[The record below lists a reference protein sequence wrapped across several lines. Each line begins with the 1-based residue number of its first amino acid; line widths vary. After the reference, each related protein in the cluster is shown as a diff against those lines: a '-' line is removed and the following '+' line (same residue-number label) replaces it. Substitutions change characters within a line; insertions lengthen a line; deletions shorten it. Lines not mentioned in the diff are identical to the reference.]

1 MQDIFFI
8 SFQESNAETNW
19 QRLLE
24 FHPNAK
30 RIHGIQG
37 IDRVHVLCDSIATTE
52 HFWTVDGDNW
62 LLKPLEYNYPV
73 AKDLIMFMAIDPIS
87 NQTTALG
94 AVKLWTRG
102 KIINPTMNQ
111 ADFTL
116 NATASKILIDDAYSI
131 TAYNA
136 TPYDAW
142 RAAFRHSVK
151 LMSVIFK
158 SRPNAKNID
167 KYLQQ
172 WSNTK
177 LLDSNS
183 NNAIWCHRGYLAAV
197 DYVQLNDNDM
207 LALNKINNYQWLE
220 EHFKELYDATCS
232 TLYN

>member
-30 RIHGIQG
+30 RIHGVRG
-37 IDRVHVLCDSIATTE
+37 IDRVHVLCDSLATTDQ
-52 HFWTVDGDNW
+52 FWTVDGDNW
-62 LLKPLEYNYPV
+62 LLKPLEYNYPIN
-73 AKDLIMFMAIDPIS
+73 KDLIMFTAVDPVLDVA
-87 NQTTALG
+87 THLG
-94 AVKLWTRG
+94 AVKLWTQG
-102 KIINPTMNQ
+102 KIINPNMNQ

-116 NATASKILIDDAYSI
+116 NATASKMLVNDAYSI
-131 TAYNA
+131 TAYNT

-167 KYLQQ
+167 EYIGR
-172 WSNTK
+172 WRSTEHMDNG
-177 LLDSNS
+177 S
-183 NNAIWCHRGYLAAV
+183 NNASWCYQGYLDAV
-197 DYVQLNDNDM
+197 DYVKEHDNDM
-207 LALNKINNYQWLE
+207 TALNLINNYAWLDTF
-220 EHFKELYDATCS
+220 FKKYKNSEGK
-232 TLYN
+232 

>member
-8 SFQESNAETNW
+8 SFQENNAETNW

-30 RIHGIQG
+30 RIHGVTG

-62 LLKPLEYNYPV
+62 LLKSLEYTDPIKN
-73 AKDLIMFMAIDPIS
+73 DLLMFMAQDPVTNIA
-87 NQTTALG
+87 TPLG
-94 AVKLWTRG
+94 AVKLWTKN
-102 KIINPTMNQ
+102 KIINPNLDR

-116 NATASKILIDDAYSI
+116 NATANKKLVDNVYSV
-131 TAYNA
+131 TAYNT

-142 RAAFRHSVK
+142 RAAFRHCVK

-167 KYLQQ
+167 EYIAR
-172 WSNTK
+172 WRGTEH
-177 LLDSNS
+177 LDNGT
-183 NNAIWCHRGYLAAV
+183 NNALWCYRGYLAAAN
-197 DYVQLNDNDM
+197 YVQQHDNDM
-207 LALNKINNYQWLE
+207 TALNLINDYAWLNNY
-220 EHFKELYDATCS
+220 FKKT
-232 TLYN
+232 TNI

>member
-19 QRLLE
+19 QRLRE
-24 FHPNAK
+24 FHPQAK
-30 RIHGIQG
+30 RIHGVQG
-37 IDRVHVLCDSIATTE
+37 IDRVHVLCDSLATTE

-62 LLKPLEYNYPV
+62 LLKPLTYNHPV
-73 AKDLIMFMAIDPIS
+73 AKDLIMFMAQDPVIDVATP
-87 NQTTALG
+87 LG

-116 NATASKILIDDAYSI
+116 NATANKILINDVYSI
-131 TAYNA
+131 TAYNT

-167 KYLQQ
+167 EYIARWRSTQHMD
-172 WSNTK
+172 NG
-177 LLDSNS
+177 S
-183 NNAIWCHRGYLAAV
+183 NNASWCYRGYLDAV
-197 DYVQLNDNDM
+197 EYVRLNDNDM
-207 LALNKINNYQWLE
+207 LSLNLINNYAWLNE
-220 EHFKELYDATCS
+220 YFDKYKNTDHK
-232 TLYN
+232 